1 MRILFVK
8 VLFSG
13 NSRTK
18 LLVGVNGCVII
29 SSSKKWI
36 IFHAKI
42 SSHPW
47 RCLNHTWRCH
57 SKWLTRCQNQK
68 SPGKDTGLAG
78 TSTGTTS
85 SSPRSMGP
93 EEKPGTN
100 GWGNDGGG
108 DETLVI
114 GSWLERSEW
123 LQRWQQSLAEREL
136 PGLRLQDWSGCTSK
150 SINYKIQKM
159 EGSSSLTS
167 SWPESWELKENT
179 WMDSQWWDLWRD
191 TFCQTD
197 LL

>member
-1 MRILFVK
+1 MRILFEK

-13 NSRTK
+13 NSSTK

-36 IFHAKI
+36 IFHVKI

-47 RCLNHTWRCH
+47 RCHNHPWRCH
-57 SKWLTRCQNQK
+57 SKWLTLCQNQK
-68 SPGKDTGLAG
+68 SAGKDTGLEG

-85 SSPRSMGP
+85 SSQRSMGP
-93 EEKPGTN
+93 EEKLGSN
-100 GWGNDGGG
+100 DWGKDGGG
-108 DETLVI
+108 GETVVI
-114 GSWLERSEW
+114 GSWLGRSEW
-123 LQRWQQSLAEREL
+123 LQRCQQSLAEREL

-150 SINYKIQKM
+150 NTNYRIQIM
-159 EGSSSLTS
+159 GYSSSLIS
-167 SWPESWELKENT
+167 GWPLSLELKAST

-191 TFCQTD
+191 TFCKTD